1 MVQRGLYA
9 TFLHCVGEIDK
20 HHAYYKRFGAHDVTA
35 ALKALVDDG
44 HFRAEST
51 RPVKY
56 VKTEPVNNQA
66 IPQPSE
72 MTRLVKECF
81 EAYHQVRDPAWTKHK
96 LITRTIEST
105 LKAFIKQVGSDAPAM
120 LRRGLEIQKREWA
133 AGKSLSLVNLL
144 TKDKVIH
151 AAERAEDNTD
161 SDGGVYRLNIPKPHI
176 DLPDS
181 NSYAMRVDARDNG
194 TVQGFVFPEGQ
205 PSAGIFLS
213 LPALAVTTKLRPW
226 DEYQRRNV

>member
-20 HHAYYKRFGAHDVTA
+20 HHEYYRRFGAHDVTA
-35 ALKALVDDG
+35 ALKALVGDG
-44 HFRAEST
+44 HFRAENT
-51 RPVKY
+51 RPVRYTKNHQRTI
-56 VKTEPVNNQA
+56 KEPQD
-66 IPQPSE
+66 SE
-72 MTRLVKECF
+72 MTRLVKQCF

-105 LKAFIKQVGSDAPAM
+105 LKAFIKQVGSDAPAI

-151 AAERAEDNTD
+151 AAERAEDDID
-161 SDGGVYRLNIPKPHI
+161 SDGGVYRLSIPKPHV

-205 PSAGIFLS
+205 PSAGVFLS
-213 LPALAVTTKLRPW
+213 LPALAVTTKLRSW
-226 DEYQRRNV
+226 DEYQRRNA